1 MLKIIHLKKRG
12 YLSLNIISVWLLLIN
27 LYVHSRAT
35 QSWHQDVPW
44 KKGECPVTTYW
55 VTRSSCV
62 YWKKQVL
69 KITRKVIFTVAWSSQ
84 ITAQVGGGAPACCME
99 EESVSMDALQKC
111 FYKHERL
118 QTCWP
123 SQEWFTSIVAKK
135 QPMLMFFVTSQTLT
149 VSNEKERMTNS
160 WIWRILWPEDIP
172 DTSAAVVMSRVEP
185 DSL

>member
-1 MLKIIHLKKRG
+1 MFIPG
-12 YLSLNIISVWLLLIN
+12 PLSHDTKMS
-27 LYVHSRAT
+27 
-35 QSWHQDVPW
+35 PE

-84 ITAQVGGGAPACCME
+84 ITAQVGRGAPAGCME
-99 EESVSMDALQKC
+99 EESVSKDAPQKC
-111 FYKHERL
+111 FYKHEHL

-123 SQEWFTSIVAKK
+123 SQERFMTIVPKTATDVDV
-135 QPMLMFFVTSQTLT
+135 FVTSQTLT
-149 VSNEKERMTNS
+149 VSNEKERMSNS

-172 DTSAAVVMSRVEP
+172 DTSAAMVMSCLEP